1 LRNAIHVEAVKE
13 RDADLRERARHMSM
27 EELLLVQA

>member
-1 LRNAIHVEAVKE
+1 MLFIWEAAKE
-13 RDADLRERARHMSM
+13 RDADLRERARHVSM